1 MLSSI
6 EFDHEILFDTCKI
19 SNEFPD
25 GVLAPE
31 ALTVK
36 LFIA

>member
-6 EFDHEILFDTCKI
+6 KLDYEFFLDTRKI

-31 ALTVK
+31 AVTVK
-36 LFIA
+36 LFIT

>member
-6 EFDHEILFDTCKI
+6 KFDHDLLFDTCKI

-25 GVLAPE
+25 GVLATE
-31 ALTVK
+31 AVTVN
-36 LFIA
+36 LFVA